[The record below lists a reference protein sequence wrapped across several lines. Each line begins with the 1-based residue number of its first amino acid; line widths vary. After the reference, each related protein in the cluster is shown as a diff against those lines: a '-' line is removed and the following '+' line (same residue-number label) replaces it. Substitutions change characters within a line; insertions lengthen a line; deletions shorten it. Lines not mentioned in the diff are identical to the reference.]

1 MILKRIA
8 RACFRLTL
16 WAYPAEFRSRFG
28 DAMAADFGE
37 RVAARAASARPFARL
52 SAIALAVAGLADSL
66 LNGLRE
72 RRVVYAGRCFSG
84 ADRISRAVAFTDI
97 ASDIRHAVRRM
108 RREPGVAVWSVF
120 TLALALS
127 ATVAMLAVVDAAL
140 LRPLD
145 LPNPEALVALRDTRD
160 GGSSLSSYENTVDL
174 QRATQTMSALGVM
187 RSQTVN
193 VTGLDTP
200 DRVRGGFISSSF
212 FDVIGVMPALG
223 RRLEATDDV
232 EGAPGVVVISDTV
245 WQRRFDASPT
255 TLGRVIFLNNIPFT
269 IVGIMPPGF
278 EFPVDK
284 VEAWLPARFHTGSR
298 GRQART
304 FEAFGRL
311 RSGVSIAEAQKELDR
326 LSEALAKEY
335 PAANR
340 GWRIDAIPLR
350 TRVAGDSQRPLSSV
364 FVVML
369 LLLLAACVNVSSLQI
384 GAGAAR
390 RLELSIRTA
399 LGAGRARIVRQLV
412 IEHLLIALFG
422 GVVGIAAAQLI
433 LSVLVAGAP
442 VNIFGLEHAAV
453 DTRVAVAGFVLT
465 MVAGL
470 VSCLLPVRHWLSS
483 TPAATSLRGGS
494 RVGSDRT
501 TTRMRGA
508 LIAAQTAV
516 AAVLLCC
523 GALLLQHYLSL
534 AHRDPGF
541 ATERRL
547 TLEYRVPANKYSPAM
562 QPRFHED
569 LIVRVNRVPGITGAA
584 LVRALPFSGNRETV
598 GYVRAD
604 APPGEAPLTAELNT
618 VTDGYFRVMQIPLLR
633 GRSFTEQDRADARL
647 VMVVNQAF
655 ADRTWPGVDP
665 IGRDV
670 LFPGSP
676 MRATVIGVVGDT
688 YHQSLSIEPVPGI
701 FAHNLQNP
709 GLFMTLVAE
718 TAGDPMAALPDV
730 RRAIWSLDRDQ
741 PVWKERTLSSLVD
754 QSLRPGR
761 FFSTSLVAVAIAAM
775 LLVVGGLYGVVNQVV
790 TQRSKEIS
798 LRMALGAS
806 RADVFSMV
814 LRQGLVLTLAG
825 IAIGWP
831 GAAIASRFLEQG
843 MGISGPPST
852 LVYLVVV
859 PVLGAFALAA
869 CYLPAR
875 RAMNLRASS
884 VMNQD

>member
-1 MILKRIA
+1 MTIRRVALASFKA
-8 RACFRLTL
+8 TL
-16 WAYPAEFRSRFG
+16 WAYPAEFRMRFG
-28 DAMAADFGE
+28 VAMAADFAE
-37 RVAARAASARPFARL
+37 RVAARASSARRLAKL
-52 SAIALAVAGLADSL
+52 SAVGLFLGGLADSL

-72 RRVVYAGRCFSG
+72 RRAVYVGRRFSG
-84 ADRISRAVAFTDI
+84 AVHRAVAITDI
-97 ASDIRHAVRRM
+97 ASDIRHAARRM
-108 RREPGVAVWSVF
+108 RREPGVALWSIF

-145 LPNPEALVALRDTRD
+145 LPNPGALVVLRDTRD

-187 RSQTVN
+187 RPQTVN

-212 FDVIGVMPALG
+212 FDVLGVMPALG
-223 RRLEATDDV
+223 RRLVATDDL
-232 EGAPGVVVISDTV
+232 EGAPGVVVISHDV
-245 WQRRFDASPT
+245 WRRRFDASPS
-255 TLGRVIFLNNIPFT
+255 TLGRVISLNNLPFT
-269 IVGIMPPGF
+269 IVGIMPAEF
-278 EFPVDK
+278 AFPVDR
-284 VEAWLPARFHTGSR
+284 VEAWLPARFHTGTR

-311 RSGVSIAEAQKELDR
+311 RTGATLVDAQQELDR
-326 LSEALAKEY
+326 LSEALAEEY

-340 GWRIDAIPLR
+340 GWRMEAMPLR

-364 FVVML
+364 FALVL
-369 LLLLAACVNVSSLQI
+369 LLLVAACVNVSSLQI
-384 GAGAAR
+384 GAGSAR

-399 LGAGRARIVRQLV
+399 LGAGRTRIVRQLV
-412 IEHLLIALFG
+412 IEHLLIASAG
-422 GVVGIAAAQLI
+422 GALGIAAAQVM
-433 LSVLVAGAP
+433 LSVLVTTAP
-442 VNIFGLEHAAV
+442 VNIFGLEHAAI
-453 DTRVAVAGFVLT
+453 DGRVAGAALVLT
-465 MVAGL
+465 MAAGL
-470 VSCLLPVRHWLSS
+470 ASCLLPVRHWLSS
-483 TPAATSLRGGS
+483 APAATSLRGGG
-494 RVGSDRT
+494 RVAGDRT
-501 TTRMRGA
+501 ATRLRGA

-516 AAVLLCC
+516 AAILLCC
-523 GALLLQHYLSL
+523 GALLLQHHLSL

-547 TLEYRVPANKYSPAM
+547 TLEYRIPANKYPAAS
-562 QPRFHED
+562 QPQFHED
-569 LIVRVNRVPGITGAA
+569 LIARVSRVPGVTGAA
-584 LVRALPFSGNRETV
+584 LVRALPFSGNRDTV
-598 GYVRAD
+598 GYMRAD
-604 APPGEAPLTAELNT
+604 APPGEAPLSAELNT
-618 VTDGYFRVMQIPLLR
+618 VTAGYFRVMQIPLLR
-633 GRSFTEQDRADARL
+633 GRAFSDQDRTDSPL
-647 VMVVNQAF
+647 VMVVNQSF
-655 ADRTWPGVDP
+655 AERTWPGADP
-665 IGRDV
+665 IGRNV
-670 LFPGSP
+670 VFPGTP
-676 MRATVIGVVGDT
+676 MRATVIGVVGNT
-688 YHQSLSIEPVPGI
+688 YHQDLSTEPVPGI

-718 TAGDPMAALPDV
+718 TSGDPMAALPDV

-741 PVWKERTLSSLVD
+741 PVWKERTLASLVD

-761 FFSTSLVAVAIAAM
+761 FFSASLVAVAIAAM

-806 RADVFSMV
+806 RAGVFGLV

-825 IAIGWP
+825 LAIGWP
-831 GAAIASRFLEQG
+831 GATLASRFLEQG
-843 MGISGPPST
+843 MGVSGPSAT

-875 RAMNLRASS
+875 RAMNLQASS
-884 VMNQD
+884 VINQD